1 MKRYSM
7 QLIAYSNHVD
17 IIAESREKAIAKLH
31 QNYGLSELGITETGE
46 EVLSVE
52 EVKKENNTPVKKG
65 VDTSL
70 CKHTRVRFITEFIK
84 EIPEGYNK
92 MQGKD
97 DIDIE
102 RDYQTIGYII
112 NKEICDQCGKL
123 LFSDEL

>member
-7 QLIAYSNHVD
+7 QLIAYSNSVE
-17 IIAESREKAIAKLH
+17 IIAESCEKAIAKLH
-31 QNYGLSELGITETGE
+31 QNYGLSELGIADTGE
-46 EVLSVE
+46 EVLCVK
-52 EVKKENNTPVKKG
+52 EVKKENQPDRKEVK
-65 VDTSL
+65 TSP

-97 DIDIE
+97 DIDVE
-102 RDYQTIGYII
+102 RDYKTIGYII
-112 NKEICDQCGKL
+112 NKEICDDCGKL